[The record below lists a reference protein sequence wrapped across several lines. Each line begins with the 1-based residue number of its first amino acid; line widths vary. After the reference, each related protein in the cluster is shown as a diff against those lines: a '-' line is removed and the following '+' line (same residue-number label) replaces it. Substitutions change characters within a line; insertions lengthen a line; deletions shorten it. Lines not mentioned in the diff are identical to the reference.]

1 GYTAGPC
8 NSLKREMTS
17 SNISVELAMIKNPY
31 CWWTSAM
38 EYSEFMPRSEPVIS
52 VLAPPLHVHGYR
64 RVPAVRETRRD
75 TEPNCVLITSCQTTT
90 PAATSVN
97 EVPIPMPLTVSP
109 LFHSWVADTT

>member
-64 RVPAVRETRRD
+64 RVPALRENRRD
-75 TEPNCVLITSCQTTT
+75 TETTCVLVTCCQTTT
-90 PAATSVN
+90 PAAPYGN
-97 EVPIPMPLTVSP
+97 EVARPVPITVP
-109 LFHSWVADTT
+109 TLFT